1 MIRSFKPE
9 DREQIF
15 EMLQRTEQFNRD
27 DISVAMELIDIAVS
41 LPSQRDYNIFVCE
54 EEKIL
59 GYHCTGKRP
68 LTDGVYDLYW
78 IVADP
83 QAGKKGI
90 GTQLLRHAEDFVRA
104 ENGRLMLAETSSRD
118 IYSGTRNFYLKN
130 NYELLAEIK
139 HFYSEGE
146 SLMVFGK
153 YFRLN

>member
-1 MIRSFKPE
+1 MIRPFKPS
-9 DREQIF
+9 DREQILD
-15 EMLQRTEQFNRD
+15 MLKRIEQFNRD
-27 DISVAMELIDIAVS
+27 DVSIAMELIDIAVS

-54 EEKIL
+54 EERIL
-59 GYHCTGKRP
+59 GYHCTGRRP

-83 QAGKKGI
+83 SAGKKGI
-90 GTQLLRHAEDFVRA
+90 GTLLLNHAEEFVKS
-104 ENGRLMLAETSSRD
+104 ENGRLILAETSSRD
-118 IYSGTRNFYLKN
+118 IYAGTRNFYLKN

-139 HFYSEGE
+139 HFYTVGE